1 MPPRWFFLALALA
14 TAVMHAGVFGVCAEE
29 TTTATAPMT
38 MAATSADH
46 GSDPHG
52 SEGPDQPGHL
62 DSQACQAT
70 LPPVSAGTAVALVT
84 LAVIT
89 VALTS
94 PALRHRLRFSPLDWR
109 PPPSPR
115 SSLCV
120 WRI

>member
-1 MPPRWFFLALALA
+1 MPLRWFLLAIAFA

-29 TTTATAPMT
+29 TTAATAPMT
-38 MAATSADH
+38 MAAASNDH

-70 LPPVSAGTAVALVT
+70 LPPVSAGTAAALVVV
-84 LAVIT
+84 AVISM
-89 VALTS
+89 ALAS
-94 PALRHRLRFSPLDWR
+94 PSLRHRLRFSPLDWR
-109 PPPSPR
+109 PPPSPQ